1 MADAGSG
8 NLYFD
13 LRGKL
18 YSIPANDQKALA
30 ELQQLGATQLDE
42 REGTVR
48 RFVNEYKDSTV
59 APFLYG
65 VGKGLTFNI
74 LPSALEGVGILE
86 EGESEAI
93 ERAAPT
99 AVLSGEVTGALAPLV
114 ATLGGS
120 APVSGGA
127 LATTAGRAATTR
139 LGTAG
144 LRELG
149 EEAAEQALKGLT
161 ARGLAGSAIRGPI
174 NVAATPTRVVSEQ
187 ALKVGQKV
195 GDLIP
200 GETLFSRAARTVVP
214 GAVAGG
220 IEGSLY
226 AAGARF
232 NEELI
237 TNPDATIQEALIL
250 GAKDMGEGFLWGS
263 AFGGGIPAALAG
275 TAKTFQGAKNIA
287 QKAYKGAFDR
297 FGEGFSDR
305 VARMIMTG
313 DDESRE
319 AFQRKLYQVLDP
331 NNDFNLKAMQSQI
344 TQAENVSSA
353 FRDTLAE
360 FRIERRIG
368 VLDRKILSAEKADLA
383 RGVGRVRAEA
393 AEQARQAAA
402 PIRQEIKEAQ
412 EFIDL
417 YKQKDYEARAA
428 ERGLK
433 VLNAEK
439 KAEELAKQ
447 EQKLADATKRL
458 KEAEAAAKAEAQ
470 EVVGEVAPK
479 LAKKKEKLAQKR
491 GEIADVRFVSKKSVA
506 ELRQIYAERSRSLI
520 DRIEEANQKAQ
531 LADANQQPAQAKKL
545 RADVS
550 KEEEELR
557 ALRRKHQEEIID
569 LAYNQ
574 QAIKEV
580 GKEELN
586 YLNGIYREALADP
599 AADPVLIKKAEQRIN
614 EALDAAEKDLL
625 ESTDSLL
632 TEINKLNKDLGELDT
647 LGEREQKRFF
657 TQAKAE
663 KAALAENTKEAKQ
676 KYEDSLIEA
685 YEELKNP
692 ITNADGFW
700 ISRSEMTPLARAQV
714 QQFRKDIRSEQDV
727 KDIAKGLLERS
738 QNAFK
743 DFLKPFNDQNITVK
757 QAMPKTDYEVYERLK
772 KYHDAVFDLS
782 NPNSVV
788 RKINDMAK
796 DFKYDDPA
804 WSLGFYKEYL
814 RAINNAQKMD
824 VALSDLASA
833 QRSEKSI
840 LRPEYASDLL
850 NFKDD
855 LTNIIY
861 DQQST
866 TIKTRPLLSPNM
878 RLFGKASDI
887 YKNVRMLRS
896 FVSSGKR
903 GFVSAE
909 ARAKATAQIADVNDA
924 ILNIQRTIGDGP
936 VKIDLQNVK
945 QQIRNYDEARSLER
959 AFDAAVKDLEGFNVL
974 NQRNY
979 DKAMQRFDPY
989 FNRQIDA
996 FEDPAFTQ
1004 GFNASRENLKKIIG
1018 TRELVSGKLD
1028 DLREQYRLGTEEAIR
1043 QAEISKQAKEA
1054 ISKSFGSLRRK
1065 QEELIEKYK
1074 FAKDNKKQL
1083 TDREM
1088 QDLITERIALR
1099 EQHQL
1104 EIAKAQQKLRDANV
1118 RPGDEANIIAKSID
1132 EMNVGEQD
1140 LVALLKD
1147 QLRAEPKKFRDTI
1160 LLLNAVKDEKMRKLR
1175 LEEAGLLTKV
1185 RDLETQL
1192 KAAKASERRPISDD
1206 IVKAQADINGIKAQ
1220 RKQIIQQYKDKGPSP
1235 ERAVAA
1241 RELEELRVI
1250 FEGSRNEAAA
1260 KIDELAESFAQAA
1273 EESLSDTFARI
1284 RQIDEDLFQS
1294 QQKNIEIN
1302 KNEAERLKN
1311 LSKEVDPD
1319 VRRIL
1324 DYRKRDRFGSIANF
1338 FGLELLTDF
1347 GGALLPSGVSAGI
1360 FLGSKLIDQ
1369 PRDVLRITGGLLG
1382 LSSKMGE
1389 LIDKGAKATVERVT
1403 KPGFVTSIG
1412 KTGEELRVSPLYQL
1426 IGIGQDYTDE
1436 PNKPLTQEQ
1445 YNKVSE
1451 EIRKK
1456 ATDNE
1461 GMQAM
1466 MDRSV
1471 APFKGIKKLQGPAMA
1486 APGRT
1491 LNFLN
1496 SLVPQQPSMG
1506 LFDYRQKVTPPE
1518 QRQALKN
1525 AMLVVRDP
1533 VNTFFGQLQT
1543 NTLSPMTV
1551 HAMRVIYPDVTN
1563 QIIEATLN
1571 AFSASGKQIPYTTR
1585 LALSSGLSAGLDSS
1599 VQPANV
1605 QLFQLNFQNQGPGQ
1619 QQGGQA
1625 TVNAGALTQMPAAQ
1639 QTGVNRVS
1647 SK

>member
-18 YSIPANDQKALA
+18 YSVPADDQKALA

-48 RFVNEYKDSTV
+48 RFVTEYKDSTV

-65 VGKGLTFNI
+65 VGKGLTFNM
-74 LPSALEGVGILE
+74 LPAALEGAGILE

-99 AVLSGEVTGALAPLV
+99 AVLGGEVTGALAPLV

-120 APVSGGA
+120 APVSAGA
-127 LATTAGRAATTR
+127 LATRA
-139 LGTAG
+139 GTAG

-149 EEAAEQALKGLT
+149 EEATEQALKGLT
-161 ARGLAGSAIRGPI
+161 ARGLAGSTARGAI

-263 AFGGGIPAALAG
+263 AFGGGISAALAG

-383 RGVGRVRAEA
+383 RDVGRVRAEA
-393 AEQARQAAA
+393 AEQARQATA
-402 PIRQEIKEAQ
+402 PIRQEIEEAR
-412 EFIDL
+412 EFIEL

-458 KEAEAAAKAEAQ
+458 EEAEAAAKAEAQ
-470 EVVGEVAPK
+470 EVVGKVEPK
-479 LAKKKEKLAQKR
+479 LAKKREKLAKKR

-506 ELRQIYAERSRSLI
+506 ELRQIFAERSRSLI

-599 AADPVLIKKAEQRIN
+599 AADPALIKKAEQRIN

-632 TEINKLNKDLGELDT
+632 TEINKLNKDIGELDT

-663 KAALAENTKEAKQ
+663 KKELAKNTEAAKQ
-676 KYEDSLIEA
+676 KYEDSIIEA

-692 ITNADGFW
+692 ITSGNGTW
-700 ISRSEMTPLARAQV
+700 IDRSEMTPLARAQV
-714 QQFRKDIRSEQDV
+714 QQFRKDIRSEEQV
-727 KDIAKGLLERS
+727 RYISKELLERS
-738 QNAFK
+738 QNALKSFFK
-743 DFLKPFNDQNITVK
+743 QFDEQNITAE
-757 QAMPKTDYEVYERLK
+757 QGMPKSDYDVFKSLK
-772 KYHDAVFDLS
+772 EDYDLIFDFS

-788 RKINDMAK
+788 RRINDMAK
-796 DFKYDDPA
+796 DFRPDDPA
-804 WSLGFYKEYL
+804 WSQRFYKEYL
-814 RAINNAQKMD
+814 RAIKNVQNMNNTIFDLSQGPSSKM
-824 VALSDLASA
+824 LSDLT
-833 QRSEKSI
+833 
-840 LRPEYASDLL
+840 

-855 LTNIIY
+855 VANIIY
-861 DQQST
+861 DQYST
-866 TIKTRPLLSPNM
+866 TSGTRPILPENT

-903 GFVSAE
+903 NLMSPQ
-909 ARAKATAQIADVNDA
+909 ARAKATAEIADVSDA

-959 AFDAAVKDLEGFNVL
+959 AFDAALKDLEGFNVL

-1004 GFNASRENLKKIIG
+1004 GFNASRENLKTIIG

-1028 DLREQYRLGTEEAIR
+1028 DLKEQYRLGTEEAIR

-1074 FAKDNKKQL
+1074 SAKDNKKQL

-1088 QDLITERIALR
+1088 QDLITQRIELR

-1175 LEEAGLLTKV
+1175 LQEAGLLTKV

-1206 IVKAQADINGIKAQ
+1206 IVKAQSDINGIKAQ

-1347 GGALLPSGVSAGI
+1347 GGALLPGGVSAGI

-1403 KPGFVTSIG
+1403 KPGFVTSIS
-1412 KTGEELRVSPLYQL
+1412 KTGEERRVSPLYQL

-1456 ATDNE
+1456 ATDTE
-1461 GMQAM
+1461 GMQTM

-1471 APFKGIKKLQGPAMA
+1471 TPFKGIKKLQGPAMA

-1506 LFDYRQKVTPPE
+1506 LFDYTQKVTPPE

-1533 VNTFFGQLQT
+1533 VNTFFDQLQT

-1551 HAMRVIYPDVTN
+1551 QAMRVIYPDVTN

>member
-1 MADAGSG
+1 
-8 NLYFD
+8 
-13 LRGKL
+13 
-18 YSIPANDQKALA
+18 
-30 ELQQLGATQLDE
+30 
-42 REGTVR
+42 
-48 RFVNEYKDSTV
+48 
-59 APFLYG
+59 
-65 VGKGLTFNI
+65 
-74 LPSALEGVGILE
+74 
-86 EGESEAI
+86 
-93 ERAAPT
+93 
-99 AVLSGEVTGALAPLV
+99 
-114 ATLGGS
+114 
-120 APVSGGA
+120 
-127 LATTAGRAATTR
+127 
-139 LGTAG
+139 
-144 LRELG
+144 
-149 EEAAEQALKGLT
+149 
-161 ARGLAGSAIRGPI
+161 
-174 NVAATPTRVVSEQ
+174 
-187 ALKVGQKV
+187 
-195 GDLIP
+195 
-200 GETLFSRAARTVVP
+200 
-214 GAVAGG
+214 
-220 IEGSLY
+220 
-226 AAGARF
+226 
-232 NEELI
+232 
-237 TNPDATIQEALIL
+237 
-250 GAKDMGEGFLWGS
+250 
-263 AFGGGIPAALAG
+263 
-275 TAKTFQGAKNIA
+275 
-287 QKAYKGAFDR
+287 
-297 FGEGFSDR
+297 
-305 VARMIMTG
+305 
-313 DDESRE
+313 
-319 AFQRKLYQVLDP
+319 
-331 NNDFNLKAMQSQI
+331 
-344 TQAENVSSA
+344 
-353 FRDTLAE
+353 
-360 FRIERRIG
+360 
-368 VLDRKILSAEKADLA
+368 
-383 RGVGRVRAEA
+383 
-393 AEQARQAAA
+393 
-402 PIRQEIKEAQ
+402 
-412 EFIDL
+412 
-417 YKQKDYEARAA
+417 
-428 ERGLK
+428 
-433 VLNAEK
+433 
-439 KAEELAKQ
+439 
-447 EQKLADATKRL
+447 
-458 KEAEAAAKAEAQ
+458 
-470 EVVGEVAPK
+470 
-479 LAKKKEKLAQKR
+479 
-491 GEIADVRFVSKKSVA
+491 
-506 ELRQIYAERSRSLI
+506 
-520 DRIEEANQKAQ
+520 
-531 LADANQQPAQAKKL
+531 
-545 RADVS
+545 
-550 KEEEELR
+550 
-557 ALRRKHQEEIID
+557 
-569 LAYNQ
+569 
-574 QAIKEV
+574 
-580 GKEELN
+580 
-586 YLNGIYREALADP
+586 
-599 AADPVLIKKAEQRIN
+599 
-614 EALDAAEKDLL
+614 
-625 ESTDSLL
+625 
-632 TEINKLNKDLGELDT
+632 
-647 LGEREQKRFF
+647 
-657 TQAKAE
+657 
-663 KAALAENTKEAKQ
+663 
-676 KYEDSLIEA
+676 
-685 YEELKNP
+685 
-692 ITNADGFW
+692 
-700 ISRSEMTPLARAQV
+700 
-714 QQFRKDIRSEQDV
+714 
-727 KDIAKGLLERS
+727 
-738 QNAFK
+738 
-743 DFLKPFNDQNITVK
+743 
-757 QAMPKTDYEVYERLK
+757 
-772 KYHDAVFDLS
+772 
-782 NPNSVV
+782 
-788 RKINDMAK
+788 
-796 DFKYDDPA
+796 
-804 WSLGFYKEYL
+804 
-814 RAINNAQKMD
+814 
-824 VALSDLASA
+824 
-833 QRSEKSI
+833 
-840 LRPEYASDLL
+840 
-850 NFKDD
+850 
-855 LTNIIY
+855 
-861 DQQST
+861 
-866 TIKTRPLLSPNM
+866 
-878 RLFGKASDI
+878 
-887 YKNVRMLRS
+887 
-896 FVSSGKR
+896 
-903 GFVSAE
+903 
-909 ARAKATAQIADVNDA
+909 
-924 ILNIQRTIGDGP
+924 
-936 VKIDLQNVK
+936 
-945 QQIRNYDEARSLER
+945 
-959 AFDAAVKDLEGFNVL
+959 
-974 NQRNY
+974 
-979 DKAMQRFDPY
+979 MQRFDPY

-1004 GFNASRENLKKIIG
+1004 GFNASRENLKTIIG

-1028 DLREQYRLGTEEAIR
+1028 DLKEQYRLGTEEAIR

-1074 FAKDNKKQL
+1074 SAKDNKKQL

-1088 QDLITERIALR
+1088 QDLITQRIELR

-1175 LEEAGLLTKV
+1175 LQEAGLLTKV

-1206 IVKAQADINGIKAQ
+1206 IVKAQSDINGIKAQ

-1347 GGALLPSGVSAGI
+1347 GGALLPGGVSAGI

-1403 KPGFVTSIG
+1403 KPGFVTSIS
-1412 KTGEELRVSPLYQL
+1412 KTGEERRVSPLYQL

-1456 ATDNE
+1456 ATDTE
-1461 GMQAM
+1461 GMQTM

-1471 APFKGIKKLQGPAMA
+1471 TPFKGIKKLQGPAMA

-1506 LFDYRQKVTPPE
+1506 LFDYTQKVTPPE

-1533 VNTFFGQLQT
+1533 VNTFFDQLQT

-1551 HAMRVIYPDVTN
+1551 QAMRVIYPDVTN